1 MREGLGVGLVSF
13 NLVLGSSATI
23 MSYTFESS
31 IKHRATWSDL
41 NNTDMKR
48 ALFLLGQ
55 LNDLDIE
62 WMINNGHKDTIIT
75 GDILI
80 HRDEPVDNLYIIL
93 SGQLSVRDGITNI
106 NEIAAVGPGEVLGEM
121 SFLEARH
128 PSVSVMAVE
137 SCEIFVISKS
147 LIEQRM
153 KMDIQFKSNF
163 YYALALFLSNRLRK
177 TTDQLGFGIPEETD
191 VIDAN
196 VLDGVAQAGARF
208 TKILKKFSE
217 V

>member
-1 MREGLGVGLVSF
+1 
-13 NLVLGSSATI
+13 
-23 MSYTFESS
+23 
-31 IKHRATWSDL
+31 
-41 NNTDMKR
+41 MKR

-62 WMINNGHKDTIIT
+62 WMIHNGYKDKIIT

-93 SGQLSVRDGITNI
+93 SGLLSVRDGITNI
-106 NEIAAVGPGEVLGEM
+106 NEIAAVGPGEVVGEM
-121 SFLEARH
+121 SFLEARP

-137 SCEIFVISKS
+137 ACEIFVISKA
-147 LIEQRM
+147 LIEERM
-153 KMDIQFKSNF
+153 KMDIQFKANF

-177 TTDQLGFGIPEETD
+177 TTDQLGFGTPEETD
-191 VIDAN
+191 LLDTN

-208 TKILKKFSE
+208 SQILKKFSE